1 MRKYGRKDNNQKS
14 IENACLKIGASIIDM
29 SPLGNGNP
37 DLCVGFRGVNYLFEI
52 KNGSKPPS
60 QRKLTPL
67 EYVFYRTWQGHVYT
81 VYSVDDVLSIIKA
94 RF

>member
-1 MRKYGRKDNNQKS
+1 MRKYARKDNNQKS
-14 IENACLKIGASIIDM
+14 IEQACRKIGASIIDM

-37 DLCVGFRGVNYLFEI
+37 DLCVGFRGVNYLFEV
-52 KNGSKPPS
+52 KDGSKPPS
-60 QRKLTPL
+60 QRALTAMENDFRL
-67 EYVFYRTWQGHVYT
+67 TWTGHVNT